1 MFSKKRTVIRNARIL
16 TMVDG
21 AGEQFGDVL
30 IDGETIAT
38 IGPQL
43 KLSDAEELDAGGG
56 ILLPGFV
63 DTHRHTWQ
71 TQLRSTAG
79 NWSLYDYL
87 VQMRLIFSTYYGPDD
102 VYLGNAVGAFDAL
115 NAGVTTIV
123 DHCHIL
129 NSPEHA
135 DEAIRGLTDAGI
147 RAVFCYGIFA
157 NPKSHSP
164 LDIDFN
170 MGWRYEDAK
179 RIRTNALA
187 SDEGLIRFGL
197 APNEPE
203 AVPFDVSLQ
212 DARFARDLGANL
224 ISVHVAMGAYD
235 QGHRYVANLRKAGFL
250 LPEFLFVHGASLTDE
265 EIAMIAEAEAGLSST
280 PETELQMGMG
290 YPVALKARANG
301 VRAGLGVDIVSNY
314 SGDMF
319 AQMRMMIQS
328 VRAAAN
334 ASLEAEG
341 RAPRRVSPSAKD
353 VLRLATLGG
362 AEALHLEKSIG
373 TIEVGKRA
381 DLIVIGTQ
389 SIAMTPAIDPF
400 SAVVFNASSADV
412 ELVMVNGSLRKM
424 KGELV
429 GLDWPQMGGRLRR
442 SSEAIVAKADRVD
455 RHQIEAVVD
464 TFFSNLAD

>member
-1 MFSKKRTVIRNARIL
+1 
-16 TMVDG
+16 
-21 AGEQFGDVL
+21 
-30 IDGETIAT
+30 
-38 IGPQL
+38 
-43 KLSDAEELDAGGG
+43 
-56 ILLPGFV
+56 
-63 DTHRHTWQ
+63 
-71 TQLRSTAG
+71 
-79 NWSLYDYL
+79 
-87 VQMRLIFSTYYGPDD
+87 
-102 VYLGNAVGAFDAL
+102 
-115 NAGVTTIV
+115 
-123 DHCHIL
+123 
-129 NSPEHA
+129 
-135 DEAIRGLTDAGI
+135 
-147 RAVFCYGIFA
+147 
-157 NPKSHSP
+157 
-164 LDIDFN
+164 
-170 MGWRYEDAK
+170 
-179 RIRTNALA
+179 
-187 SDEGLIRFGL
+187 
-197 APNEPE
+197 
-203 AVPFDVSLQ
+203 
-212 DARFARDLGANL
+212 
-224 ISVHVAMGAYD
+224 MGAYD